1 MENSKYLQVNR
12 IEFLATYHCPGRC
25 KHCSVGDQLNRPG
38 SHHVPLKESVEAVR
52 WLAAHYPVRSIMT
65 FGGEPLLYPEVICA
79 LHSAARDRGIPTR
92 QLITNGYFS
101 KQPERIRQVAEEL
114 IGAGVNDILLSVDA
128 FHQERI
134 PLEPV
139 LEFARHIMEIAP
151 NVIQL
156 QPSWVVNQAHDNP
169 WNARTKEILAAFS
182 GLGVPVG
189 RGDDIFM
196 AGNAVKNLAA
206 YYPAPR
212 LDMDERCGSQPYT
225 EPLDRITS
233 LSIEPNGDVVACAFP
248 IGNLLRESME
258 EIAAR
263 YDPYAQPYTRALL
276 TGGARELLQVAEGQ
290 GLIIDCGKCYSVCD
304 LCRQIKD
311 QIVPKET
318 DVKV

>member
-1 MENSKYLQVNR
+1 MEKSKYLQVNR
-12 IEFLATYHCPGRC
+12 IEFLSTYHCPGRC
-25 KHCSVGDQLNRPG
+25 KHCSVGNQLNRPG
-38 SHHVPLKESVEAVR
+38 PHHVPVKESVEAVR
-52 WLAAHYPVRSIMT
+52 WLAAHYPVQSMMT

-79 LHSAARDRGIPTR
+79 LHSSARDSGIPTR

-101 KQPERIRQVAEEL
+101 KRPERIKQVAEEL
-114 IGAGVNDILLSVDA
+114 VSAGVNDILLSVDA

-139 LEFARHIMEIAP
+139 LEFARHIMRIAP
-151 NVIQL
+151 EAIQL
-156 QPSWVVNQAHDNP
+156 QPSWVVNQAHDNL
-169 WNARTKEILAAFS
+169 WNARTKEVLAAFDH
-182 GLGVPVG
+182 LGVPVG

-196 AGNAVKNLAA
+196 AGNAVKNLAE

-212 LDMDERCGSQPYT
+212 LDLEERCGSQPYT
-225 EPLDRITS
+225 EPLDRVTS
-233 LSIEPNGDVVACAFP
+233 LSIEPNGDVTACAFP

-258 EIAAR
+258 EIAAQ
-263 YDPYAQPYTRALL
+263 YDPYTQSITRALL
-276 TGGARELLQVAEGQ
+276 TGGARELIRVAEEL
-290 GLIIDCGKCYSVCD
+290 GLTINCEKCYSICG